1 MQDRTVIVVC
11 DTSIKEGIIVGYQ
24 QITNQF
30 NEKVNNSE
38 LSSTNWFLNSI
49 TAGEA
54 ITLLNL
60 VYYIYCIIKY
70 VIRRSI
76 IIYSDNIKAVQDVNR
91 VKYKVTE
98 YAVDRGV
105 VINTIVR
112 LINKLKINVIIEYQR
127 DHKKHVK
134 QFEDNPQTFLL

>member
-30 NEKVNNSE
+30 NEKVNDSE

-98 YAVDRGV
+98 YAVGRGV
-105 VINTIVR
+105 VINEIVR
-112 LINKLKINVIIEYQR
+112 LIDELKINVIIE
-127 DHKKHVK
+127 
-134 QFEDNPQTFLL
+134 